1 MSLGQETEG
10 TYLKHYD
17 ETQST
22 NYDTNR
28 SMNRNLNRNMNHDT
42 DKLTSLAFAHQPNKP
57 DHRQKRSLTRRQ
69 FLKGSALAG
78 AVIGAGGLGYTW
90 IGEPNWLEK
99 VRISLELPN
108 LPASL
113 NGMRLVQF
121 SDMHL
126 GMGKNANDL
135 EQLVDAIISEQPDMI
150 CFTGD
155 MVDEHPADLMPGVG
169 ALQRL
174 QAPLGK
180 YAILGNHDYLD
191 DVVAVTNL
199 LKQGGFDVLI
209 NEHRLLR
216 RTDGVLALA
225 GLDDQL
231 LGNPDVQ
238 KAARGM
244 PDDACRILLM
254 HEPDYAD
261 RVPEELKF
269 RLQLSGHSHGGQIR
283 LPLLG
288 AVITPKGSRKY
299 IMGGYRAGKGGHLP
313 LYVNRGI
320 GMSQLPVRFMC
331 RPELTIF
338 TLYRA

>member
-1 MSLGQETEG
+1 MSFIHTHDPVVSMFAGQPNS
-10 TYLKHYD
+10 LLLANRD
-17 ETQST
+17 ETRQPAT
-22 NYDTNR
+22 N
-28 SMNRNLNRNMNHDT
+28 
-42 DKLTSLAFAHQPNKP
+42 
-57 DHRQKRSLTRRQ
+57 KRSKRGITRRQ
-69 FLKGSALAG
+69 FLKSSAVVG
-78 AVIGAGGLGYTW
+78 AALGAGGLGYTW
-90 IGEPNWLEK
+90 FGEPNWLEK
-99 VRISLELPN
+99 IRIRLELPD
-108 LPASL
+108 LPPSL

-126 GMGKNANDL
+126 GMGKNASDL
-135 EQLVDAIISEQPDMI
+135 EQLVDVINSEQPDMI

-155 MVDEHPADLMPGVG
+155 IVDEHPADLITGVA

-180 YAILGNHDYLD
+180 YAVLGNHDYLD
-191 DVVAVTNL
+191 DVVAVTQL
-199 LKQGGFDVLI
+199 LQQGDFEVLI
-209 NEHRLLR
+209 NEHRLVHR
-216 RTDGVLALA
+216 QDGILAMV

-238 KAARGM
+238 KATRGV
-244 PDDACRILLM
+244 PDAACRILLM

-283 LPLLG
+283 LPLFG
-288 AVITPKGSRKY
+288 AIITPKGSRKY
-299 IMGGYRAGKGGHLP
+299 IMGGYRAGKDGHLP

-338 TLYRA
+338 TLYRAEQ

>member
-1 MSLGQETEG
+1 MFTLG
-10 TYLKHYD
+10 D
-17 ETQST
+17 EPNPDPALSSDPT
-22 NYDTNR
+22 
-28 SMNRNLNRNMNHDT
+28 
-42 DKLTSLAFAHQPNKP
+42 KPATSAA
-57 DHRQKRSLTRRQ
+57 KRSKRGITRRQ
-69 FLKGSALAG
+69 FLKGSA
-78 AVIGAGGLGYTW
+78 AVGVALGTGGLGYTW
-90 IGEPNWLEK
+90 FGEPNWLEK
-99 VRISLELPN
+99 IYIRLELPD

-126 GMGKNANDL
+126 GMGKNTNDL
-135 EQLVDAIISEQPDMI
+135 EQLVDVINKEKPDMI

-155 MVDEHPADLMPGVG
+155 IVDEYAQELAAGVA

-180 YAILGNHDYLD
+180 YAVLGNHDYLD
-191 DVVAVTNL
+191 DVVAVTRL
-199 LKQGGFDVLI
+199 LQQGDFDVLI
-209 NEHRLLR
+209 NEHRLVR
-216 RTDGVLALA
+216 RPDGILAIA

-238 KAARGM
+238 KAARGI
-244 PDDACRILLM
+244 PEQACRLLLM

-261 RVPEELKF
+261 RVPEELQF

-283 LPLLG
+283 LPLFG
-288 AVITPKGSRKY
+288 AIITPKGSRKY

-320 GMSQLPVRFMC
+320 GMSQLPIRFMC

-338 TLYRA
+338 TFYRKEQS